1 MKVAI
6 VDYGTGNLHS
16 VEKSFRRVASELGGI
31 NVALASSPDDILA
44 ADRIVLPG
52 VGAFAACRNA
62 LTESGLRQPVEHSA
76 MVRKVPLLGICVGM
90 QLLATIGLEAGETP
104 GFDWI
109 PGRVEN
115 ICPDDPALK
124 IPHMGW
130 NGLTAGRPHPL
141 LDGIS
146 PGTDVYFVHSYH
158 FVPDDRRD
166 SIAHADYGG
175 PLVAAIASGNIA
187 GVQFHPEKSQ
197 KAGLSIIRNFLTWA
211 PG

>member
-6 VDYGTGNLHS
+6 VDYRTGNLHS
-16 VEKSFRRVASELGGI
+16 VEKSFRRVAGDLGGI
-31 NVALASSPDDILA
+31 DVRLASCPEDILA

-62 LTESGLRQPVEHSA
+62 LAESGLRDPVEHSA
-76 MVRKVPLLGICVGM
+76 MARKVPLFGICVGM
-90 QLLATIGLEAGETP
+90 QLLATIGLEAAETP
-104 GFDWI
+104 GFGWI
-109 PGRVEN
+109 PGRVEK
-115 ICPDDPALK
+115 IRPDDASLK

-130 NGLTAGRPHPL
+130 NDLTASRPHPL

-166 SIAHADYGG
+166 AIARADYGG
-175 PLVAAIASGNIA
+175 ELVAAIASGNIA

-197 KAGLSIIRNFLTWA
+197 KAGLAIIRNFLTWT